1 MYLLKI
7 SVVLQKCMVLKNIG
21 GTGGDG
27 EHILRQNTIDILS
40 DSNLEDS
47 I

>member
-1 MYLLKI
+1 MYLLDI
-7 SVVLQKCMVLKNIG
+7 LIVLQKCMVLKNIG
-21 GTGGDG
+21 GLKNIGKHMLIHNAIG
-27 EHILRQNTIDILS
+27 ILS